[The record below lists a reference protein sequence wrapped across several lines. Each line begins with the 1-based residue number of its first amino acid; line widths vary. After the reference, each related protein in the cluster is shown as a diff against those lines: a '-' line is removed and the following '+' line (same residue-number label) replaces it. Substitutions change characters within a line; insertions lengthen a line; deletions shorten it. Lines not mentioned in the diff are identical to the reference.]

1 MPDYRRTE
9 ELFKAEEILHLYKKS
24 PGQLDDELFLAKV
37 INPETNTF
45 YQPSVLPLEYRK
57 NLQQNKTY
65 PLREVYQIYRIKRL
79 DGTEWLKSR
88 GRIVGLD
95 RLGNE
100 VGHSFTDPELYYKP
114 QTQYAMRDKDS
125 NDSSKGKE
133 RKCIAAGINEAS
145 AQYRDYTLPFNTKNF
160 EQLFKQR
167 PGQSPA
173 TVSLA
178 IYEEGSSE
186 KPRQITDPEKFKS
199 TPFDDLWNEAT
210 IIKVKL
216 DRSIKDQQQDRQYG

>member
-1 MPDYRRTE
+1 MPDYRKTE
-9 ELFKAEEILHLYKKS
+9 ELFKTEGILHLYKKP
-24 PGQLDDELFLAKV
+24 PGQLDDELFYAKV
-37 INPETNTF
+37 TNPETNTF
-45 YQPSVLPLEYRK
+45 YQVFDLPLEYRK

-65 PLREVYQIYRIKRL
+65 PVRQVYQIIRLKRL

-88 GRIVGLD
+88 DRLVGLD

-100 VGHSFTDPELYYKP
+100 VEHSFTDPELYYKP
-114 QTQYAMRDKDS
+114 QTQYAMRDKDP

-133 RKCIAAGINEAS
+133 RKCITAGINEAS
-145 AQYRDYTLPFNTKNF
+145 TEYRVYTLPFNAKNF

-173 TVSLA
+173 TASLS

-186 KPRQITDPEKFKS
+186 KPRQITDPEKFKG

-210 IIKVKL
+210 TIKVKL
-216 DRSIKDQQQDRQYG
+216 DRSIKDQLQDRQYG